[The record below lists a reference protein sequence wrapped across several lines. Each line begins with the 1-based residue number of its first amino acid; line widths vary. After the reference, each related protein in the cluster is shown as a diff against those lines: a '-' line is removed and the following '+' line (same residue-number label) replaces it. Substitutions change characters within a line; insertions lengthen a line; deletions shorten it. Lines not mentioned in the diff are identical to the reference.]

1 MSLRVLSHE
10 WSGLCT
16 IITKIFTYHPLPAI
30 LRTDPTSL
38 RQFIRFIV
46 LMVQHL
52 TPVAMQ
58 HVMVRFGGVGGCA
71 FDPLN

>member
-1 MSLRVLSHE
+1 MSLRVLTHE
-10 WSGLCT
+10 WSGLCA

-52 TPVAMQ
+52 TPATMQ
-58 HVMVRFGGVGGCA
+58 HVMVRFDGAGGFA
-71 FDPLN
+71 FDSLD